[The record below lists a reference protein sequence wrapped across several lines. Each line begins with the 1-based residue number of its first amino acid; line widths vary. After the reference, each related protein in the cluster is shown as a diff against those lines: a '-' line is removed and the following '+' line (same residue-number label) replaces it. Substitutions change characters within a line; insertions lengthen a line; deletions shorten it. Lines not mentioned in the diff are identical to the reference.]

1 MAEQLKPVV
10 TRVVQDFGLTATGM
24 QRLIRVEYTIG
35 ADGPFS
41 FSLAETEFTATRVQE
56 EMNKRAAELANLPRG

>member
-10 TRVVQDFGLTATGM
+10 TRVTQDFRLTATGAE
-24 QRLIRVEYTIG
+24 RIVRVEYMVG

-41 FSLAETEFTATRVQE
+41 FSLPDTEFTAARVQE
-56 EMNKRAAELANLPRG
+56 EMNKRAAELAQLPR